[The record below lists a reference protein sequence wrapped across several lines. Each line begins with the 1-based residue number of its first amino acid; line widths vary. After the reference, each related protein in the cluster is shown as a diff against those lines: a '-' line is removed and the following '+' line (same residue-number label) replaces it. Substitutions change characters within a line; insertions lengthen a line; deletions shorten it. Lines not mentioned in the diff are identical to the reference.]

1 MALTEDEKQKLKV
14 QLQELD
20 DSLRVKYMEIVKS
33 LSLEDLK
40 KFNKHHYKSMLK
52 SKISDL
58 LPEVDKKSADDTAQY
73 ISNMLNNEAQR
84 QKSLK
89 SRVQSKAAQTRRTRH
104 SLVRNS
110 EEAEIITTDN
120 KQTNSEDIKS
130 NTPADQQ
137 CSETF
142 IMELDNTL
150 LDADDTLSSTIST
163 SQMDDTYETV
173 LDDSITELK
182 SVAQTKDK
190 TKKEKKKDTNKH
202 KYKKKKHNETSSDNT
217 ITCIDDC
224 TINGESSSIR
234 CNFCME
240 WFQTDC
246 VGIPNVDDVA
256 GWVCTSCRVLP
267 KTVSHMKSQMEILI
281 ESTKKIFETV
291 NTLSKRMEN
300 NFTNLNDR
308 LTALSNQNKHAQ
320 QSGTESLSD
329 INHEISDLK
338 TEVDR
343 KTNVILSK
351 TQNIFEK
358 VKVTADLVSSKQS
371 DNLCIKSTNKS
382 SLQGTSNDCTRDIG
396 PNSSKVPTSNHTEN
410 QKNKPKPLEPVTKI
424 NHEKQNLTFI
434 TGSCI
439 LKNIETRFLDEN
451 VRIKSFRKAK
461 IENLKDSLTQ
471 MDLSRYKNI
480 ILHIGGHDVDSGI
493 SQTSFREKYLNLLEC
508 MKQQN
513 CKTYVSGLLP

>member
-1 MALTEDEKQKLKV
+1 
-14 QLQELD
+14 
-20 DSLRVKYMEIVKS
+20 
-33 LSLEDLK
+33 
-40 KFNKHHYKSMLK
+40 
-52 SKISDL
+52 
-58 LPEVDKKSADDTAQY
+58 
-73 ISNMLNNEAQR
+73 
-84 QKSLK
+84 
-89 SRVQSKAAQTRRTRH
+89 
-104 SLVRNS
+104 
-110 EEAEIITTDN
+110 
-120 KQTNSEDIKS
+120 
-130 NTPADQQ
+130 
-137 CSETF
+137 
-142 IMELDNTL
+142 MELDNTL
-150 LDADDTLSSTIST
+150 LDADDTLSSTINT
-163 SQMDDTYETV
+163 SQMDDTYEAV
-173 LDDSITELK
+173 LDDSITEQK
-182 SVAQTKDK
+182 SVAQTTDK

-202 KYKKKKHNETSSDNT
+202 KKKTHNETSSDNT

-234 CNFCME
+234 CNLCME
-240 WFQTDC
+240 WFHTDC

-256 GWVCTSCRVLP
+256 GWVCASCRVLP

-300 NFTNLNDR
+300 NFTNLNDH

-358 VKVTADLVSSKQS
+358 EKVTADLVSSKQS

-382 SLQGTSNDCTRDIG
+382 SLQGTSNNCTRNIG
-396 PNSSKVPTSNHTEN
+396 PTSSKVPTSNHTEN
-410 QKNKPKPLEPVTKI
+410 PKNKPKPLEPVTKI

-439 LKNIETRFLDEN
+439 LKILKQNFLTKMSE
-451 VRIKSFRKAK
+451 
-461 IENLKDSLTQ
+461 
-471 MDLSRYKNI
+471 
-480 ILHIGGHDVDSGI
+480 
-493 SQTSFREKYLNLLEC
+493 
-508 MKQQN
+508 
-513 CKTYVSGLLP
+513 